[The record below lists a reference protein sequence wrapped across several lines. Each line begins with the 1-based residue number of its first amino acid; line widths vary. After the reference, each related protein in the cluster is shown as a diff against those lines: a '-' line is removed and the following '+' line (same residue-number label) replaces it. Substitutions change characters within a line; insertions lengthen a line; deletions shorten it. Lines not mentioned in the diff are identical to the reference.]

1 MRLWLNTVGEVMKCG
16 SEIIPF
22 PVPRTPYKIFFFF
35 LLMTDLCMC
44 KSSHMSPVYGSQ

>member
-22 PVPRTPYKIFFFF
+22 PVPRTPYKFSFF